1 MNSRRRG
8 LTLVEILIVVA
19 IIAIL
24 VSMLLP
30 AIAQTRSAA
39 RRAQCASNLKQLA
52 QAVQTFHQRNER
64 LPVYW
69 GPMKRG
75 GGEKFGGWL
84 FHLLPDLDQQGFYDT
99 VPTSTTTGT
108 MYGVQGSE
116 NRSYSPKR
124 WLPAVPASPDYNPG
138 TWQEV
143 VVGTAIVNGV
153 QTTLTEWQ
161 LVGRVGQP
169 GLPAR
174 EDTFSVTRLGT
185 ILVGSAGL
193 APQYATIARELTVPC
208 LTDADDP
215 GAVRSVGIPVTGNFQ
230 SLAGQQLTNYMP
242 NAHVLTKFG
251 TTRITTGSQAGLF
264 DGPLFHRPADTIVR
278 ASWQHIAS
286 GSTGPIGRSFTNVN
300 DGLTNTI
307 LIAEGMRQCDNLAQY
322 RAAMFPSG
330 NPMHEYGLGIECMW
344 RDTTTGLLHT
354 SGSTRP
360 AYGNTLMF
368 QTLPTLAQ
376 ANPLRA
382 QALHGAFLMVAM
394 CDGST
399 RAISSLVERREPI
412 GTNASGRENFDSR
425 FYDPE
430 SRGATLPDGVWDMLM
445 LPSDGQLLKNSGEVG
460 REK

>member
-52 QAVQTFHQRNER
+52 QAVQTFHQRNEC

-69 GPMKRG
+69 GQMKRPA
-75 GGEKFGGWL
+75 GEKFGGWL
-84 FHLLPDLDQQGFYDT
+84 FHLLPDLDQLGYYDA
-99 VPTSTTTGT
+99 VPASTTTG
-108 MYGVQGSE
+108 VVAIE
-116 NRSYSPKR
+116 KRSYSPPR
-124 WLPAVPASPDYNPG
+124 WLPGIPQSPDYEPG
-138 TWQEV
+138 TWKEV
-143 VVGTAIVNGV
+143 VLGTAIVNGV
-153 QTTLTEWQ
+153 ETTLTEWK
-161 LVGRVGQP
+161 LVGQVGQKGVP
-169 GLPAR
+169 PR
-174 EDTFSVTRLGT
+174 EEKFDVVKLGP
-185 ILVGSAGL
+185 ISAGL
-193 APQYATIARELTVPC
+193 APEYATIAREMTVPC

-215 GAVRSVGIPVTGNFQ
+215 GAVRSEGMPVTSIAQ

-251 TTRITTGSQAGLF
+251 TTRITTGLQAGLF
-264 DGPLFHRPADTIVR
+264 DGPVFFSNAVATGPSTGWRHSRSNT
-278 ASWQHIAS
+278 
-286 GSTGPIGRSFTNVN
+286 TGPIGRSFTNVT

-307 LIAEGMRQCDNLAQY
+307 LIAEGMRQSDNLVQY

-330 NPMHEYGLGIECMW
+330 NPMHEYGLGIESMW
-344 RDTTTGLLHT
+344 RDTTTGLVHT
-354 SGSTRP
+354 DGISRP

-399 RAISSLVERREPI
+399 RAISSLVERREPVA
-412 GTNASGRENFDSR
+412 TNASGRENFGSL
-425 FYDPE
+425 FYNPE